1 LLAWGLLSILY
12 LKNLYKTNM
21 NDKIITALLAILIAL
36 SGWSLTTTVGLKS
49 DVAVLKEKVSGI
61 ENEIQ
66 NSKNFKGKKKR
77 KKKIQTTEKGVQI
90 LIIGLIL
97 ALVLLLGCEN
107 VRQSIG
113 VSTSPFST
121 KMEEKT
127 KLNYKIIFGKVR
139 PKEDDD

>member
-1 LLAWGLLSILY
+1 MLQF
-12 LKNLYKTNM
+12 LKKKYR
-21 NDKIITALLAILIAL
+21 
-36 SGWSLTTTVGLKS
+36 GLKM
-49 DVAVLKEKVSGI
+49 K
-61 ENEIQ
+61 
-66 NSKNFKGKKKR
+66 FKTAKILRARRIARRR
-77 KKKIQTTEKGVQI
+77 KQTTEKGVQI

-97 ALVLLLGCEN
+97 ALVFLLGCEN